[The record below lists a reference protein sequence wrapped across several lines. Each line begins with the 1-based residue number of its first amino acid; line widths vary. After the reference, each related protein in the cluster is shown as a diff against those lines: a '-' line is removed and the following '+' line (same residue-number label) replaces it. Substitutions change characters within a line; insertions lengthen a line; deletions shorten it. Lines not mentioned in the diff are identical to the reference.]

1 MNFALG
7 VEKVEFEIAIELK
20 ENKVLKESERVS
32 QKCKKYKD
40 VLEECESTKNS
51 YDVIQKFYDEMLIA
65 YHSQTILTITIK
77 SLNILDIKS
86 NISVITNIWVVNEC
100 LSISFYHQLRPSL
113 LLFML
118 NSIIE
123 VGGI

>member
-7 VEKVEFEIAIELK
+7 VEKVEFGIAIELK
-20 ENKVLKESERVS
+20 VNKVLKELERVS

-77 SLNILDIKS
+77 SLNILNVKS
-86 NISVITNIWVVNEC
+86 NISVITNIWVVNEPM
-100 LSISFYHQLRPSL
+100 FV
-113 LLFML
+113 
-118 NSIIE
+118 NSILSLASSFTI
-123 VGGI
+123 VIYA